1 MLLVVL
7 LKNGGCRIVVGNI
20 RWFFSGM
27 FIVLMVCGSIV
38 YLLWLIGLFSLVML
52 CWYLNSLVCCVLFS
66 GLLWWILRL
75 V

>member
-38 YLLWLIGLFSLVML
+38 YLVWFIGLFSLVML
-52 CWYLNSLVCCVLFS
+52 CWYLNSFVCVVLFS
-66 GLLWWILRL
+66 VLLCLIFSLL
-75 V
+75 